1 MMFKDRLKYLIENIT
16 VNNQQVTPY
25 KIGKDTDVSR
35 VSIENYL
42 SGKQTPSIDK
52 ATILAQYFNIS
63 VNWLLTGEGEM
74 LRVGQEVAKQ
84 NEDTITISKEVWEL
98 VKKQAD
104 SLLRKDQQI
113 DDLISI
119 LKKDNALQDNNADY
133 VAVTGSDK

>member
-1 MMFKDRLKYLIENIT
+1 MIENIT

-52 ATILAQYFNIS
+52 ATIIAQYFNIS

>member
-52 ATILAQYFNIS
+52 ATIIAQYFNIS

>member
-1 MMFKDRLKYLIENIT
+1 MFKDRLKYLIENIT

-52 ATILAQYFNIS
+52 ATIIAQYFNIS

>member
-52 ATILAQYFNIS
+52 ATIIAQYFNIS

-133 VAVTGSDK
+133 VAATGSDK

>member
-42 SGKQTPSIDK
+42 SGKQTPSIYK
-52 ATILAQYFNIS
+52 ATIIAQYFNIS

>member
-1 MMFKDRLKYLIENIT
+1 MMFKDRLKYLRENIT
-16 VNNQQVTPY
+16 VNTQQVTPY

-52 ATILAQYFNIS
+52 ATIIAQYFNIS